1 MVEYKVL
8 IDLYGKSN
16 AFKRYVDAYCTKH
29 GVDVEEALTHAIIC
43 NYSEHILEDIRR
55 HEETV

>member
-1 MVEYKVL
+1 MVEYKIL
-8 IDLYGKSN
+8 IELYDKSN

-29 GVDVEEALTHAIIC
+29 GIDIEDALSHAVVS
-43 NYSEHILEDIRR
+43 NYSEHILEDARR